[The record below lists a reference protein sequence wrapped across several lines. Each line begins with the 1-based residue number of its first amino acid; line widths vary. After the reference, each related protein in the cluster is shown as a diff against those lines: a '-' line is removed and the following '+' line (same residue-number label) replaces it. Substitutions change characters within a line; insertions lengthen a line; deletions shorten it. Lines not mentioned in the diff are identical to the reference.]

1 MDDFHSF
8 CGAGLPAKPAA
19 TSVAARTAGANL
31 TRFGVFLHD
40 MGRIAVISAFNC
52 HNYGMY
58 SVDLAAEQFFNELG
72 LPFTQIVT
80 QQRTRTGRLQFHL
93 RRQPSEFAVF
103 DRVVYWGDF
112 LNNPM
117 WGAVDYSHREV
128 QRHGVTGRE
137 QAGKNWQ
144 ELYLNLKRY
153 HPALRVFAIGG
164 CFLGAAG
171 TGLERFRRPLEEF
184 LQSAELV
191 MPRDEPSFE
200 MVQRLAPAGR
210 VRQGMDC
217 AWLLPVEPARKAA
230 ASSHFI
236 CFLGRTLR
244 RRQPRLAGE
253 LARATGLRAVWID
266 WLNLRPPRFLAHW
279 NFSRMRRLIAGARF
293 VVTDTYH
300 LAVNA
305 LNQGIPTICLY
316 DAKQSAEQGTCG
328 DAKKRALMEE
338 AGLAAQ
344 LVDVGEPG
352 SLARRIRERLA
363 ASDPAEAAAAFA
375 QIAQRRTDF
384 RKFLRQAL
392 GKTAPTES
400 AVNSC
405 SRVEVN

>member
-1 MDDFHSF
+1 MDDFHAF
-8 CGAGLPAKPAA
+8 CGAGSPDKPAV
-19 TSVAARTAGANL
+19 TSVATRTAGENL
-31 TRFGVFLHD
+31 TRFGVILHD
-40 MGRIAVISAFNC
+40 MGRIAVIAAFNC

-72 LPFTQIVT
+72 LPYTQIVT

-93 RRQPSEFAVF
+93 LRQPSEFAVF

-117 WGAVDYSHREV
+117 WGAVDYSHREI
-128 QRHGVTGRE
+128 QRHGVPGPEEAR
-137 QAGKNWQ
+137 ANWQ
-144 ELYLNLKRY
+144 ELYLSLKR
-153 HPALRVFAIGG
+153 HQPALRVFAIGG
-164 CFLGAAG
+164 CFLGAEG
-171 TGLERFRRPLEEF
+171 PGLEGSRRPLEEF

-191 MPRDEPSFE
+191 MPRDEPSYD
-200 MVQRLAPAGR
+200 MVQRLAPGGH

-217 AWLLPVEPARKAA
+217 AWLLPVEPTRMAA

-244 RRQPRLAGE
+244 RREPRLARE
-253 LARATGLRAVWID
+253 LSRATGLRSVWID

-279 NFSRMRRLIAGARF
+279 NFARMRRLIAGARF

-305 LNQGIPTICLY
+305 LNHGIPTICLY

-328 DAKKRALMEE
+328 DVKKRALMEQ
-338 AGLAAQ
+338 AGFASQ

-352 SLARRIRERLA
+352 SLAQRILERLG

-375 QIAQRRTDF
+375 QIAQRRKNF
-384 RKFLRQAL
+384 REFLRQAL
-392 GKTAPTES
+392 CETDPAEA

-405 SRVEVN
+405 NRVEVN